1 MVAARKSRRQLDSAM
16 LRKLV
21 ILGIVAGGSAWVP
34 ALYES
39 NPELFENIVRSA
51 VEKRAPE
58 PEPQRPLVI
67 IQQAKMEAPKEQ
79 LTGRKVRLEA
89 DERGHFRGDFRIN
102 GRSLDAMV
110 DTGATMIAI
119 NRTTAR
125 QVGVHLTPADFRYE
139 VNTANG
145 TIKAA
150 AAMLANVQ
158 IGRIQLDNVEAMV
171 LEDRALSGTLVGMSF
186 LRRLASFRV
195 ENGTLVMEQ

>member
-1 MVAARKSRRQLDSAM
+1 M

-21 ILGIVAGGSAWVP
+21 ILGVVAGGSVSVP
-34 ALYES
+34 ILYES
-39 NPELFENIVRSA
+39 NPETFQKLVRSA
-51 VEKRAPE
+51 VEEPAPE
-58 PEPQRPLVI
+58 PEQQRPLVV
-67 IQQAKMEAPKEQ
+67 IQQAKLEEPK

-89 DERGHFRGDFRIN
+89 DQRGHFRGDFRIN
-102 GRSLDAMV
+102 GRSLDALV

-125 QVGVHLTPADFRYE
+125 QVGIKLAADDFRHE

-150 AAMLANVQ
+150 TARLDSVQ
-158 IGRIQLDNVEAMV
+158 IGRIQVNDVETMV

-195 ENGTLVMEQ
+195 ENGALVMEQ

>member
-1 MVAARKSRRQLDSAM
+1 M

-21 ILGIVAGGSAWVP
+21 IVGIIAGGSASVP
-34 ALYES
+34 IFYES
-39 NPELFENIVRSA
+39 NPEAFRDLVRSV
-51 VEKRAPE
+51 VEERAPE

-67 IQQAKMEAPKEQ
+67 VQQAKVEAPKGQ
-79 LTGRKVRLEA
+79 LTGRKVRLDA

-102 GRSLDAMV
+102 GRPLDALV

-125 QVGVHLTPADFRYE
+125 QVGLSLTPSDFRHE

-145 TIKAA
+145 TVKAA
-150 AAMLANVQ
+150 AAMIDSVQ
-158 IGRIQLDNVEAMV
+158 IGRIQINNVEAVV

-186 LRRLASFRV
+186 LRRLTVFRV
-195 ENGTLVMEQ
+195 ENGALVMEQ